1 VAGLGNSEETSA
13 PTPPAQQ
20 AASGEAGGGA
30 VPARAESAQPAG
42 TSTGGIAP
50 GAVPRVFTD
59 DPTVATVLPA
69 VRDRAY
75 VLMGSWAEP
84 TTMRR
89 KLATWSPAR
98 ATFTELGEAT
108 PALSG
113 QPGDVPVP
121 ADYDGD
127 GEIDMAT
134 WAPSSGTWTIRN
146 SAGGTT
152 EQLVLGQPGDV
163 PVPADYDGDG
173 RADPATWTPKTGTWH
188 FHGAPD
194 VAFGRQGGQPVPA
207 DYTGDGRADLA
218 VYNKG
223 DGIWDIQ
230 GAGRIQLGDRWNIP
244 VPADYDGDGKVEPAT
259 FSTRTYRWFVRDR
272 DPVRFGGPG
281 DIPVPAQY
289 DGDGK
294 ADFAVWHPPSRVA
307 PTGSWEI
314 KGVGSYPAGTA
325 GDIPTTLG

>member
-1 VAGLGNSEETSA
+1 VVGLGNSEETSA
-13 PTPPAQQ
+13 PTPPAQR

-127 GEIDMAT
+127 G
-134 WAPSSGTWTIRN
+134 
-146 SAGGTT
+146 
-152 EQLVLGQPGDV
+152 
-163 PVPADYDGDG
+163 
-173 RADPATWTPKTGTWH
+173 RADLATWTPKTGTWH

-272 DPVRFGGPG
+272 DPVWFGGPG

-314 KGVGSYPAGTA
+314 KGVGRYPAGTA
-325 GDIPTTLG
+325 GDITTTLG